1 MIVKTAPSFDL
12 IDKEQIKFI
21 DSLKIDVRMTPIEIV
36 ESIGLS
42 FIEAENEVGG
52 FFSSDEKEIGVGADY
67 IESDHI
73 KTILS
78 HELSHFVQHQ
88 TRDFNY
94 NTMLNCI
101 QYEQQC
107 ESISRF
113 LLMPKL
119 FPGEKQSYISY
130 FDSKDWKWMK
140 QYYLEQNYDI
150 EDDLSEMM
158 FSYKKKLF

>member
-1 MIVKTAPSFDL
+1 MIIRTKPSFDL

-21 DSLKIDVRMTPIEIV
+21 NSIKVDTRMSTIEIV
-36 ESIGLS
+36 ESFGLK
-42 FIEAENEVGG
+42 FVEAENDVGG
-52 FFSSDEKEIGVGADY
+52 FFSIDRKELGVGKDY
-67 IESDHI
+67 IESEHI

-94 NTMLNCI
+94 NTVLNCI

-107 ESISRF
+107 ESISKF

-119 FPGEKQSYISY
+119 FPGEEQTYVSY
-130 FDSKDWKWMK
+130 FDPEDWKWMK
-140 QYYLEQNYDI
+140 DYYIKNDYDI
-150 EDDLSEMM
+150 EDDLNGMV